1 MIVGSLHCLHTVE
14 IAGAIKLDG
23 GGGEKFAGGDRLD
36 LDNSDASVIQ
46 ISRLGFLIRILLGPI
61 KFLAFYLILKQ
72 RTAYVLRLTVDDKSI
87 KTWCLIECNL
97 KF

>member
-36 LDNSDASVIQ
+36 LDNNGASVIQ
-46 ISRLGFLIRILLGPI
+46 IIRLGFFNKNPFIGPI

-72 RTAYVLRLTVDDKSI
+72 RVRSSI
-87 KTWCLIECNL
+87 NC
-97 KF
+97 